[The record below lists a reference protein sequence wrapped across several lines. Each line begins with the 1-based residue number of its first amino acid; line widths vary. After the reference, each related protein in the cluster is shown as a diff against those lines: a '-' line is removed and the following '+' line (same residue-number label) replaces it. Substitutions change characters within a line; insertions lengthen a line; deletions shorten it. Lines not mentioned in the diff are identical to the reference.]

1 MITTMLS
8 AVSWGLGLHV
18 SGCSCAACA
27 PQPVRLA
34 TSAAPVARSSQTDGN
49 VRVGERSD
57 RYESTITDPADS
69 TDATDPTG
77 AATGGTGSADEP
89 ADDTSA
95 DQSAAPDELTADE
108 LQMIRDLERR
118 DRDVRSHEAAHQSA
132 GAGLVGGASYTF
144 QSGPDGRRYAIG
156 GEVSVDAS
164 AEPGDPAATIGKMQR
179 VRAAALAPADPS
191 GQDLAVASA
200 AAQIMAAA
208 QQELTRLKRDE
219 AGDGRPVDKQG
230 DDVKAEEKAKRETEG
245 KDGREAGLMGAK
257 PTDFAAILGN
267 EQRRR
272 WIEMAFGQRPSTGT
286 LVDQSA

>member
-1 MITTMLS
+1 M
-8 AVSWGLGLHV
+8 GLHAG
-18 SGCSCAACA
+18 GCTCAACA
-27 PQPVRLA
+27 SRPVRLA
-34 TSAAPVARSSQTDGN
+34 VSAAPVAESSAAGRDGQT
-49 VRVGERSD
+49 VARTD
-57 RYESTITDPADS
+57 RYEPTFAGQAAVDESVDEATPVGEAPFVAESDEQAPAEAPSDEK
-69 TDATDPTG
+69 PTAVG
-77 AATGGTGSADEP
+77 
-89 ADDTSA
+89 
-95 DQSAAPDELTADE
+95 ELTADE

-144 QSGPDGRRYAIG
+144 QSGPDGKRYAIG

-164 AEPGDPAATIGKMQR
+164 AEPGDPAATISKMQR

-208 QQELTRLKRDE
+208 QQELTRLKSDE
-219 AGDGRPVDKQG
+219 AGDGQPVDKQG
-230 DDVKAEEKAKRETEG
+230 DDVKAEEKTKRETG
-245 KDGREAGLMGAK
+245 QKNGREAGLMGAK